1 MPNIE
6 ETVHIIPLGH
16 EIDRAIKPFEK
27 IKADRVYLLTN
38 WDDNLP
44 EDEMSKKQ
52 RYYYEKVREKLI
64 ENGIDVQPIVKVD
77 LFNLLDVM
85 KNVSKIIV
93 KEKNLNNRIFV
104 NMSAAG
110 RLTSVAATLAGM
122 AHDANVYYV
131 HSENYPSKDTLRRKH
146 GLSICQKGKTDK
158 LINFQIVMPEP
169 VGLKIL
175 LFLCNMNKR
184 QKMKD
189 ILDFLKTE
197 NVKGFEELFDEV
209 EESRMRTLQSNQ
221 LMKLDKT
228 ILSKLE
234 KHGYV
239 SRKKEGTRVYISIT
253 ESGRYIAHISGML
266 D

>member
-1 MPNIE
+1 MTNIE

-38 WDDNLP
+38 WNDINSD
-44 EDEMSKKQ
+44 DEMSKKQ
-52 RYYYEKVREKLI
+52 HYYYEKVRKSLVAK
-64 ENGIDVQPIVKVD
+64 GIDVQPMVKVD
-77 LFNLLDVM
+77 LFDLLDVM

-93 KEKNLNNRIFV
+93 KEKKQNNRIFV

-122 AHDANVYYV
+122 AHDTNVYYV
-131 HSENYPSKDTLRRKH
+131 HSDDYPSKEILRQKH
-146 GLSICQKGKTDK
+146 GLSICREGKTEK
-158 LINFQIVMPEP
+158 LSNFQIVMPDP
-169 VGLKIL
+169 IGLRIL
-175 LFLCNMNKR
+175 LFLCNENKR
-184 QKMKD
+184 KKMKE
-189 ILDFLKTE
+189 ILDFLKSE
-197 NVKGFEELFDEV
+197 NVMGFEELFDEV
-209 EESRMRTLQSNQ
+209 EKSRMRTLQSNQ

-234 KHGYV
+234 KQGFV
-239 SRKKEGTRVYISIT
+239 NRKKEGTRVYVSIT
-253 ESGRYIAHISGML
+253 ESGRYTAHISGQL

>member
-38 WDDNLP
+38 WDESNP
-44 EDEMSKKQ
+44 EEEMSKKQ
-52 RYYYEKVREKLI
+52 RYYYENVREKLI
-64 ENGIDVQPIVKVD
+64 KSGIDVQPRVKVD
-77 LFNLLDVM
+77 LFDLLDVM
-85 KNVSKIIV
+85 KNVSKIII
-93 KEKNLNNRIFV
+93 KEKSLNNRIFV

-131 HSENYPSKDTLRRKH
+131 HSENYPSDEKLRLKH
-146 GLSICQKGKTDK
+146 GLSICQKSKTDK
-158 LINFQIVMPEP
+158 LINFQIVMPDT

-175 LFLCNMNKR
+175 LLLCNKNKR
-184 QKMKD
+184 QKMRD
-189 ILDFLKTE
+189 ILEFLKSE
-197 NVKGFEELFDEV
+197 NIKGFEELFDEV

-239 SRKKEGTRVYISIT
+239 SRKKEGTRVYVSIT
-253 ESGRYIAHISGML
+253 ESGRYIAHISGLL

>member
-1 MPNIE
+1 
-6 ETVHIIPLGH
+6 LGH

-38 WDDNLP
+38 WDEINP
-44 EDEMSKKQ
+44 EEEMSKKQ
-52 RYYYEKVREKLI
+52 RYYYENVREKLI
-64 ENGIDVQPIVKVD
+64 KSGIDVQPRVKVD
-77 LFNLLDVM
+77 LFDLLDVM
-85 KNVSKIIV
+85 KNVSKIII
-93 KEKNLNNRIFV
+93 KEKSLNNRIFV

-122 AHDANVYYV
+122 AHNANVYYV
-131 HSENYPSKDTLRRKH
+131 HSENYPSDKKLRLKH
-146 GLSICQKGKTDK
+146 GLSICQKSKTDK
-158 LINFQIVMPEP
+158 LINFQIVMPDT

-175 LFLCNMNKR
+175 LFLCTETKR

-189 ILDFLKTE
+189 ILDFLKSE

-239 SRKKEGTRVYISIT
+239 SRKKEGTRVFVSIT
-253 ESGRYIAHISGML
+253 ESGRYIAHISGLL

>member
-38 WDDNLP
+38 WDDSNP
-44 EDEMSKKQ
+44 SDEMSIKQ
-52 RYYYEKVREKLI
+52 KYYYETVKGKLI
-64 ENGIDVQPIVKVD
+64 KNKIDVQPLVKVD
-77 LFNLLDVM
+77 LFDLLDVM
-85 KNVSKIIV
+85 KNVSKIII
-93 KEKNLNNRIFV
+93 KEKSHNNRIFV

-131 HSENYPSKDTLRRKH
+131 HSEDYPSDENLRKKH
-146 GLSICQKGKTDK
+146 GLSICRNGKTDK
-158 LINFQIVMPEP
+158 LINFQIVMPDTI
-169 VGLKIL
+169 GLKIL
-175 LFLCNMNKR
+175 LFLCNDNKR
-184 QKMKD
+184 VKMKD
-189 ILDFLKTE
+189 ILVFLKSE
-197 NVKGFEELFDEV
+197 SVKGFEELFDEV

-239 SRKKEGTRVYISIT
+239 RRKKEGTRVYVSIT
-253 ESGRYIAHISGML
+253 ESGRYIAHISGL
-266 D
+266 LE